1 MTPGAPER
9 AVAIVATARE
19 VASAG
24 LPPAPAVKSEMLE
37 GEPITI
43 VDLGTD
49 DGADIEFGPERLGM
63 TARSAQL

>member
-1 MTPGAPER
+1 
-9 AVAIVATARE
+9 
-19 VASAG
+19 
-24 LPPAPAVKSEMLE
+24 MLE

-43 VDLGTD
+43 VDLLGTD